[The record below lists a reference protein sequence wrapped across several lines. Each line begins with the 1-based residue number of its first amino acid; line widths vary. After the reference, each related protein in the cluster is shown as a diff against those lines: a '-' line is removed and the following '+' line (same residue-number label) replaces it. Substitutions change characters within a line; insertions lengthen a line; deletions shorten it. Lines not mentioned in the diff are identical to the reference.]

1 MEGLATGVEHQIELT
16 AESLWSE
23 VAGRLR
29 GALNDTTYGTWFGE
43 AQGLELSG
51 DRFVIG
57 VPNDFT
63 RDWIEGHFRGLI
75 GAAIRDVTGEER
87 PIELRISDAGQLLP
101 ELLIEP
107 EGNGGVAHLQVEQVA
122 ERIQP
127 GKPESGGFNTKY
139 TFDSFVIGSSN
150 RFAHAA
156 ALAVAEAPAQAYNPL
171 FIYGS
176 TGLGKTHLLQ
186 AVAQYVSER
195 IPPEIPALREP
206 PRRSAASSADVGMN
220 PKYTF
225 DLFVIGSSNR
235 FAHAAAL
242 AVAEAPAQAYNPLF
256 IYGGTGLGKTHLM
269 QAIAQ
274 YVAEHSS
281 ELSVR
286 YVTSETFMNDFINSL
301 RDKRIEGFKQRYRTY
316 DLLLVDDVQFF
327 EHKERI
333 QEEFFHTFNSLYE
346 AGSQIVMSSDRPPRD
361 IATLEERLR
370 SRFEWG
376 LITDIQPPDLE
387 TRIAILRK
395 KTKTDG
401 IHVPDPQVLSFIA
414 SRIST
419 NIRELE
425 GALTRVVAFSSL
437 TGRSLSVELAEDVL
451 KDVFPQGEAA
461 EVSIRRIQELV
472 SERFQLTMDELCG
485 DKRSQNI
492 VYPRQVAMYLSRE
505 LTDSSLPKIGKEFG
519 GRDHTT
525 VIHATSKIARLI
537 REDRSVYNLV
547 QELTARVKQVR

>member
-1 MEGLATGVEHQIELT
+1 LSKERPTRVEKPIELT
-16 AESLWSE
+16 AEGVWNE
-23 VAGRLR
+23 VSGRLR
-29 GALNDTTYGTWFGE
+29 EALKGNTFSTWFGE
-43 AQGLELSG
+43 VEATQITDSE
-51 DRFVIG
+51 FVLA

-63 RDWIEGHFRGLI
+63 RDWIDSHFVDLI
-75 GAAIRDVTGEER
+75 SAVVEETAGERNVRLVIREPRVEETPPVIPR
-87 PIELRISDAGQLLP
+87 RREDAGVGL
-101 ELLIEP
+101 
-107 EGNGGVAHLQVEQVA
+107 
-122 ERIQP
+122 
-127 GKPESGGFNTKY
+127 NTKY
-139 TFDSFVIGSSN
+139 TFDS
-150 RFAHAA
+150 
-156 ALAVAEAPAQAYNPL
+156 
-171 FIYGS
+171 
-176 TGLGKTHLLQ
+176 
-186 AVAQYVSER
+186 
-195 IPPEIPALREP
+195 
-206 PRRSAASSADVGMN
+206 
-220 PKYTF
+220 
-225 DLFVIGSSNR
+225 FVIGSSNR

-256 IYGGTGLGKTHLM
+256 IYGGTGLGKTHLL

-274 YVAEHSS
+274 YVGEHSTG
-281 ELSVR
+281 LTVR

-346 AGSQIVMSSDRPPRD
+346 NGSQIAMSSDRPPRD

-395 KTKTDG
+395 RVKTDN
-401 IHVPDPQVLSFIA
+401 INADPQVLTFIA
-414 SRIST
+414 SRVST

-425 GALTRVVAFSSL
+425 GALTRVVAFCSL
-437 TGRSLSVELAEDVL
+437 TGRPMAEELAQDVL
-451 KDVFPQGEAA
+451 KDVFPQGDLPQVTIE
-461 EVSIRRIQELV
+461 RIQETV
-472 SERFQLTMDELCG
+472 SDRFGLSLDELCG

-505 LTDSSLPKIGKEFG
+505 LTDSSLPKIGKQFG

-525 VIHATSKIARLI
+525 VIHATSKIARMI

-547 QELTARVKQVR
+547 QELTARIKQVR

>member
-1 MEGLATGVEHQIELT
+1 MEHQIELT

-23 VAGRLR
+23 VSGRLR

-43 AQGLELSG
+43 AGGLELSG
-51 DRFVIG
+51 ERFVLA

-63 RDWIEGHFRGLI
+63 RDWIEGHFLDLI
-75 GAAIRDVTGEER
+75 GAAIRDVTGSDR
-87 PIELRISDAGQLLP
+87 PVELRIVETAPAAQAT
-101 ELLIEP
+101 
-107 EGNGGVAHLQVEQVA
+107 EGGGPSVAPVV
-122 ERIQP
+122 ERIQTRA
-127 GKPESGGFNTKY
+127 ESGGFNAKY
-139 TFDSFVIGSSN
+139 TFDS
-150 RFAHAA
+150 
-156 ALAVAEAPAQAYNPL
+156 
-171 FIYGS
+171 
-176 TGLGKTHLLQ
+176 
-186 AVAQYVSER
+186 
-195 IPPEIPALREP
+195 
-206 PRRSAASSADVGMN
+206 
-220 PKYTF
+220 
-225 DLFVIGSSNR
+225 FVIGSSNR

-256 IYGGTGLGKTHLM
+256 IYGGTGLGKTHLL
-269 QAIAQ
+269 QAVAQ
-274 YVAEHSS
+274 YVSEHSR

-316 DLLLVDDVQFF
+316 DLLLIDDVQFF

-346 AGSQIVMSSDRPPRD
+346 AGSQIAMSSDRPPRD
-361 IATLEERLR
+361 IATLEARLR

-395 KTKTDG
+395 KVKTDG
-401 IHVPDPQVLSFIA
+401 IHVPDPQVLTFIA
-414 SRIST
+414 SRVST

-437 TGRSLSVELAEDVL
+437 TGRAMSVELAQDVL

-461 EVSIRRIQELV
+461 EVSIKRIQDLV
-472 SERFQLTMDELCG
+472 AERFNMSLEELCG

>member
-1 MEGLATGVEHQIELT
+1 VDTLVCSPLPRGGEEWYRGVDRPIELT
-16 AESLWSE
+16 AETLWNE
-23 VAGRLR
+23 VAGRLK
-29 GALNDTTYGTWFGE
+29 GALNETTYRTWFAE
-43 AQGLELSG
+43 AEGSELS
-51 DRFVIG
+51 DDAFVLG

-63 RDWIEGHFRGLI
+63 REWIEGHFLGLI
-75 GAAIRDVTGEER
+75 GAAVRDVTGQER
-87 PIELRISDAGQLLP
+87 RI
-101 ELLIEP
+101 
-107 EGNGGVAHLQVEQVA
+107 
-122 ERIQP
+122 
-127 GKPESGGFNTKY
+127 
-139 TFDSFVIGSSN
+139 
-150 RFAHAA
+150 
-156 ALAVAEAPAQAYNPL
+156 AL
-171 FIYGS
+171 S
-176 TGLGKTHLLQ
+176 
-186 AVAQYVSER
+186 VSER
-195 IPPEIPALREP
+195 TPIDTPIPAAESM
-206 PRRSAASSADVGMN
+206 PRHAGRGSVDSGMN

-281 ELSVR
+281 DLSVR

-376 LITDIQPPDLE
+376 LITDVQPPDLE

-395 KTKTDG
+395 KVKTDG
-401 IHVPDPQVLSFIA
+401 IHVADPQVLSFIA

-437 TGRSLSVELAEDVL
+437 TGRALSVALAEDVL

-472 SERFQLTMDELCG
+472 SERFQLSMDELCG

>member
-1 MEGLATGVEHQIELT
+1 VEGQIELT
-16 AESLWSE
+16 ADGPDGLWGVVSS
-23 VAGRLR
+23 RLR
-29 GALNDTTYGTWFGE
+29 GALNETTYRTWFGDARGVE
-43 AQGLELSG
+43 VDADE
-51 DRFVIG
+51 FVVG

-63 RDWIEGHFRGLI
+63 REWIEGHFLGLI
-75 GAAIRDVTGEER
+75 KAAVRDTTG
-87 PIELRISDAGQLLP
+87 
-101 ELLIEP
+101 
-107 EGNGGVAHLQVEQVA
+107 H
-122 ERIQP
+122 ERIVRLEVLEPLDLLQSSSRDEGGPRRQP
-127 GKPESGGFNTKY
+127 TGVDEQAAVAGLNSKY
-139 TFDSFVIGSSN
+139 TFDLFVIGSSN

-176 TGLGKTHLLQ
+176 TGLGKTHL
-186 AVAQYVSER
+186 
-195 IPPEIPALREP
+195 
-206 PRRSAASSADVGMN
+206 
-220 PKYTF
+220 
-225 DLFVIGSSNR
+225 
-235 FAHAAAL
+235 
-242 AVAEAPAQAYNPLF
+242 
-256 IYGGTGLGKTHLM
+256 M

-274 YVAEHSS
+274 YVIRHQSS
-281 ELSVR
+281 LRVR

-301 RDKRIEGFKQRYRTY
+301 RDKRIEGFKQRYRNY
-316 DLLLVDDVQFF
+316 DLLLIDDVQFF

-346 AGSQIVMSSDRPPRD
+346 AGAQIVLSSDRKPRE

-395 KTKTDG
+395 KAQNDS
-401 IHVPDPQVLSFIA
+401 IRMADPEVMTFIA
-414 SRIST
+414 GRVST

-437 TGRSLSVELAEDVL
+437 TGRPVTVDLCEDVL
-451 KDVFPQGEAA
+451 KEVFPIGELPQITIA
-461 EVSIRRIQELV
+461 RIQELV
-472 SERFQLTMDELCG
+472 SERFQLSLEELCG

>member
-1 MEGLATGVEHQIELT
+1 MEHQIELT
-16 AESLWSE
+16 AAGLWSE

-29 GALNDTTYGTWFGE
+29 GSLNDTTYGTWFGE
-43 AQGLELSG
+43 VTGLDLSDEL
-51 DRFVIG
+51 FVLG

-75 GAAIRDVTGEER
+75 GAAIRDVTGAER
-87 PIELRISDAGQLLP
+87 PIELRVDHALPSPLAGLEDDTGDP
-101 ELLIEP
+101 VPAAAAVI
-107 EGNGGVAHLQVEQVA
+107 
-122 ERIQP
+122 ERIP
-127 GKPESGGFNTKY
+127 GRPESGGFNAKY
-139 TFDSFVIGSSN
+139 TFDS
-150 RFAHAA
+150 
-156 ALAVAEAPAQAYNPL
+156 
-171 FIYGS
+171 
-176 TGLGKTHLLQ
+176 
-186 AVAQYVSER
+186 
-195 IPPEIPALREP
+195 
-206 PRRSAASSADVGMN
+206 
-220 PKYTF
+220 
-225 DLFVIGSSNR
+225 FVIGSSNR

-256 IYGGTGLGKTHLM
+256 IYGGTGLGKTHLL
-269 QAIAQ
+269 QAVAQ
-274 YVAEHSS
+274 YVSEHTSD
-281 ELSVR
+281 LTVR

-316 DLLLVDDVQFF
+316 DVLMIDDVQFF

-346 AGSQIVMSSDRPPRD
+346 AGSQIVMSSDRPPRE

-395 KTKTDG
+395 KVKTDG
-401 IHVPDPQVLSFIA
+401 IHISDPQVLTFIA
-414 SRIST
+414 SRVST

-437 TGRSLSVELAEDVL
+437 TGRAMSVELAQDVL

-461 EVSIRRIQELV
+461 EVSIKRIQDLV
-472 SERFQLTMDELCG
+472 AERFNLSLEELCG
-485 DKRSQNI
+485 DRRSQNI

-505 LTDSSLPKIGKEFG
+505 LTDSSLPRIGKEFG

>member
-1 MEGLATGVEHQIELT
+1 VVWNCKNTCKTRVFHPQFPLVVAPEGRCYARASPEAERSGAGGVERPVELT
-16 AESLWSE
+16 AESLWNE
-23 VAGRLR
+23 VAGRLK
-29 GALNDTTYGTWFGE
+29 GALNETTYRTWFAE
-43 AQGLELSG
+43 AEGLDLS
-51 DRFVIG
+51 DDAFVLG

-63 RDWIEGHFRGLI
+63 REWIEGHFLGLI
-75 GAAIRDVTGEER
+75 GAAVRDVTGQERRILLSVSERLPAEVPVQPER
-87 PIELRISDAGQLLP
+87 PIVPRAG
-101 ELLIEP
+101 
-107 EGNGGVAHLQVEQVA
+107 
-122 ERIQP
+122 
-127 GKPESGGFNTKY
+127 
-139 TFDSFVIGSSN
+139 GS
-150 RFAHAA
+150 
-156 ALAVAEAPAQAYNPL
+156 LD
-171 FIYGS
+171 G
-176 TGLGKTHLLQ
+176 
-186 AVAQYVSER
+186 
-195 IPPEIPALREP
+195 
-206 PRRSAASSADVGMN
+206 GMN

-274 YVAEHSS
+274 YVGEHSS
-281 ELSVR
+281 DLSVR

-395 KTKTDG
+395 KVKTDG

-437 TGRSLSVELAEDVL
+437 TGRALSVELAEDVL
-451 KDVFPQGEAA
+451 KDVFPQGELA
-461 EVSIRRIQELV
+461 EVSIHRIQELV
-472 SERFQLTMDELCG
+472 SERFQLSMDELCG

-547 QELTARVKQVR
+547 QELTARVKQAR

>member
-1 MEGLATGVEHQIELT
+1 VEEQAELT
-16 AESLWSE
+16 AESLWEDVS
-23 VAGRLR
+23 GRLR
-29 GALNDTTYGTWFGE
+29 SALNNTTYETWF
-43 AQGLELSG
+43 ASTAGLMLAD
-51 DRFVIG
+51 DRFVLA

-63 RDWIEGHFRGLI
+63 RDWIDGHFLELI
-75 GAAIRDVTGEER
+75 AAAVREATGGDR
-87 PIELRISDAGQLLP
+87 VIEL
-101 ELLIEP
+101 
-107 EGNGGVAHLQVEQVA
+107 QVA
-122 ERIQP
+122 DVARPLAQAHAGARTAAVERLVP
-127 GKPESGGFNTKY
+127 HRPESGGFNAKY

-186 AVAQYVSER
+186 AVAQYVSE
-195 IPPEIPALREP
+195 
-206 PRRSAASSADVGMN
+206 
-220 PKYTF
+220 
-225 DLFVIGSSNR
+225 
-235 FAHAAAL
+235 
-242 AVAEAPAQAYNPLF
+242 
-256 IYGGTGLGKTHLM
+256 
-269 QAIAQ
+269 
-274 YVAEHSS
+274 HSS

-316 DLLLVDDVQFF
+316 DVLLIDDVQFF

-395 KTKTDG
+395 KVRTDG
-401 IHVPDPQVLSFIA
+401 IHVPELEVLTFIA
-414 SRIST
+414 GRVST

-437 TGRSLSVELAEDVL
+437 TGRPMSVELAQDVL

-472 SERFQLTMDELCG
+472 SERFSLSLEELCG